1 MLNSKLDE
9 LYKGIEFDS
18 KVGYMTK
25 SDVLKQ
31 ISVLLD
37 NITLHYYVVEEVENQ
52 LQKSIR
58 NLESKNRTYSEL
70 CKIRKVLENE
80 YIDQLPDEEVEEV
93 EEKEETITYRQLQE
107 LSDIVADLRK
117 KIPYEDVTVDNYNI
131 IIYFPR
137 TIKYVLNDKINEYSL
152 LDDTCVLPK
161 KIFDKIVDFYDSKHK
176 THYEEGEVIKFTDSQ
191 EIYKNYIGRITDNAD
206 YNNLTVKCYLI
217 EGNRLIDMGFK
228 DVSVKYNN
236 VTKVK
241 NDEDIKI
248 INNMIDVLQFDDNNN
263 IILMPDN
270 TVDLSV
276 QFKPVNHEITIVDDI
291 DEDEF
296 DDLMVKDDK
305 GTYYTIDISMTK
317 SSLLQVIREQVINRL
332 LDYGTYTILDFDTEI
347 AMIEIKE
354 VK

>member
-9 LYKGIEFDS
+9 LYKGVKFDS

-25 SDVLKQ
+25 LDVLKQ
-31 ISVLLD
+31 INVLLE
-37 NITLHYYVVEEVENQ
+37 NIKMEYYVIEEIENK
-52 LQKSIR
+52 LQKSVKK
-58 NLESKNRTYSEL
+58 LTSKNRTYPEL
-70 CKIRKVLENE
+70 CDIRTVLENE
-80 YIDQLPDEEVEEV
+80 YIDQLPDEEFE

-161 KIFDKIVDFYDSKHK
+161 KIFDKIVDFYESRHK
-176 THYEEGEVIKFTDSQ
+176 TYFEEGEIIKFTDSQ
-191 EIYKNYIGRITDNAD
+191 EIYKCYIGRITDNAD
-206 YNNLTVKCYLI
+206 YNNLTVRCYLI
-217 EGNRLIDMGFK
+217 EGDRLIDMGFK
-228 DVSVKYNN
+228 DVSEKYNN

-241 NDEDIKI
+241 NDEDIRI

-276 QFKPVNHEITIVDDI
+276 QFKPVKHEITVVDDI

-332 LDYGTYTILDFDTEI
+332 LDYGTYTILDGNIEI